1 MEETD
6 RGDRADG
13 HGGADGAT
21 DRLHPPPV
29 LLSVSVDAMIELTDL
44 AELTVAQTGS
54 TRCRCCYL
62 CRWKQ
67 TDGRDRQR

>member
-1 MEETD
+1 MIELTD
-6 RGDRADG
+6 VAKL
-13 HGGADGAT
+13 T
-21 DRLHPPPV
+21 VLQTLHPLPV
-29 LLSVSVDAMIELTDL
+29 LQSVSVDAMIELTDV
-44 AELTVAQTGS
+44 AEPTVAQTGS